1 MATSWPLKVEV
12 DVVEPRPQKGRLM
25 VAADGTTWDMVNSS
39 NVWLDPATLTL
50 MLAPL
55 PVTSAWRTTY
65 TGNYARYQKTDYTL
79 ITSAKWANTQV
90 RASGDYFLQSLDVTE
105 RVETTTSL
113 SANQPMVVCQYVPD
127 LKGLDNSVIL
137 QAAWNVGNAG
147 SVEVWLSGNGTAQVY
162 KSGVLVGQYDRN
174 DTNQAPGVGA
184 PATVSNNGQ
193 FITMMMIPFRRRELL
208 VVTDFGLSFSHV
220 FADLDPLVATHTIVP
235 AGKFSWLVP
244 SGQATVQLAK
254 VFFASSGY
262 ALSPVKKLRY
272 APPSGATFT
281 ATFARDTIG
290 QTGSL
295 TMTTSVV
302 KTDGTAYTPNGVID
316 QARLKVS
323 LGGINTGSYGVYEV
337 DQVYDPAPSSTYNG
351 TVDITCDIE
360 SLSLSVNEDGRTT
373 VDLAARRGELVSS
386 GVQQPGQTSDRPIRI
401 AVGDGAVTP
410 TWIDVFRGS
419 LTSPQIE
426 YAQGDTTL
434 KRALYRYSGQDR
446 SRDFDL
452 AYMVES
458 FPYDGL
464 AIDVVIADLME
475 VAGYSYATDASVD
488 SSAFVVPYSTNISK
502 GQYAL
507 TPDYGDTVGGLLDK
521 LQTEYFATWVKGW
534 MPTTSGYKYIWR
546 DVNNAATTPVVTL
559 YQSYANALTAGV
571 PASLAGKRVVR
582 RMSLNYETPEA
593 TSVTVKG
600 MDPATGLLLTRTYID
615 TAAETSGTAPASRP
629 LNWRGRPCLYEL
641 RDPALTTQA
650 AVDASALVLYNRLT
664 TGRTLVEWESD
675 FLVLSTNNRPLWL
688 TDVVRIMDTDGTTVK
703 GDFRIIAIPTIEFQF
718 EPSGGAYH
726 VRRATYRGVKV

>member
-12 DVVEPRPQKGRLM
+12 DVVEPRPQNGRLM

-137 QAAWNVGNAG
+137 KAGWNVGNAG

-235 AGKFSWLVP
+235 AGKFSWIVP

-254 VFFASSGY
+254 VFFAGSGY
-262 ALSPVKKLRY
+262 ALSPIKKLRY

-281 ATFARDTIG
+281 TTFARDTIG

-302 KTDGTAYTPNGVID
+302 KTDGTAYTPNGTID
-316 QARLKVS
+316 QVRLKVA

>member
-137 QAAWNVGNAG
+137 KAGWNVGNTG

-235 AGKFSWLVP
+235 AGKFSWIVP

-254 VFFASSGY
+254 VFFAGSGY

-281 ATFARDTIG
+281 TTFARDTIG

-316 QARLKVS
+316 QVRLKVS

-571 PASLAGKRVVR
+571 PTSLAGKRVVR